1 LVQDTL
7 NICARNRPIEAEFR
21 SSTGPLEAAGN
32 RLLCC
37 PVSSDTIC
45 QRFGVRQTGERKSR
59 EQTVIRLVA
68 ALIALLSLVPA
79 ASAQDK
85 PPAKAVLL
93 LNWYVYS
100 EHAPFFLG
108 LERGY
113 FAEEGIDLQIQEGR
127 GSVPT
132 VQAVAGGSADFGY
145 ADVASMIKAAA
156 QGAPVVTTG
165 VLLQKSP
172 MALIGLAERNIHSPA
187 DMRGK
192 TVALTPGD
200 SLSLVWPLLLKK
212 MGLKED
218 ELTIVSGDPQTKLNA
233 VINGRADL
241 MLGYLNDQN
250 LRIEKAT
257 GKPVTVI
264 PFSDFGVNLISSC
277 IVVNKDML
285 AKNPELARHFMK
297 AAARAVQATEKD
309 PEAAVDALLKAYPK
323 AGERKLLL
331 DGLKLTLPLYHTE
344 ETKSLPP
351 FQVSPANFAS
361 SVSVLVEYA
370 GVNKSAADHPQDF
383 YALQYLP
390 K

>member
-1 LVQDTL
+1 VAAPAMKDYHPANL
-7 NICARNRPIEAEFR
+7 N
-21 SSTGPLEAAGN
+21 T
-32 RLLCC
+32 LLCR
-37 PVSSDTIC
+37 SMRLDM
-45 QRFGVRQTGERKSR
+45 QDQR
-59 EQTVIRLVA
+59 EQTMKRLVGP
-68 ALIALLSLVPA
+68 LMALLCLCSA
-79 ASAQDK
+79 AMAQEK
-85 PPAKAVLL
+85 PTAKAVLL

-113 FAEEGIDLQIQEGR
+113 FSQEGIDLQIQEGR

-132 VQAVAGGSADFGY
+132 VQAVANGTADFGY
-145 ADVASMIKAAA
+145 ADVASAIKAAS

-172 MALIGLAERNIHSPA
+172 MALIGLTERNIRSPA

-241 MLGYLNDQN
+241 MLGYLMDQN

-257 GKPVTVI
+257 GKPVTA
-264 PFSDFGVNLISSC
+264 FRSRIS
-277 IVVNKDML
+277 
-285 AKNPELARHFMK
+285 
-297 AAARAVQATEKD
+297 
-309 PEAAVDALLKAYPK
+309 
-323 AGERKLLL
+323 
-331 DGLKLTLPLYHTE
+331 GLT
-344 ETKSLPP
+344 SS
-351 FQVSPANFAS
+351 VRAS
-361 SVSVLVEYA
+361 SSRGKRLRRIPILHVTS
-370 GVNKSAADHPQDF
+370 
-383 YALQYLP
+383 
-390 K
+390 

>member
-1 LVQDTL
+1 L
-7 NICARNRPIEAEFR
+7 N
-21 SSTGPLEAAGN
+21 
-32 RLLCC
+32 
-37 PVSSDTIC
+37 
-45 QRFGVRQTGERKSR
+45 
-59 EQTVIRLVA
+59 RLVA
-68 ALIALLSLVPA
+68 ALVALLVLCQA
-79 ASAQDK
+79 AVAQDK
-85 PPAKAVLL
+85 PTTKAVLL

-132 VQAVAGGSADFGY
+132 VQAVAGGTADFGY

-156 QGAPVVTTG
+156 QGAPVITIG

-172 MALIGLAERNIHSPA
+172 MAVIGLTERNIRSPA

-200 SLSLVWPLLLKK
+200 SVSLVWPLLLKK

-218 ELTIVSGDPQTKLNA
+218 ELTVVSGDPQTKINA
-233 VINGRADL
+233 VVNGRADL
-241 MLGYLNDQN
+241 MLGYLMDQN

-264 PFSDFGVNLISSC
+264 PFSDFGVNLVSSC
-277 IVVNKDML
+277 IVVSQDML
-285 AKNPELARHFMK
+285 AKNPALARGFMK
-297 AAARAVQATEKD
+297 AATRAVEATEKD

-323 AGERKLLL
+323 AGERKMLL
-331 DGLKLTLPLYHTE
+331 DGLKLTLPLYHTD
-344 ETKSLPP
+344 ETKDQPP
-351 FQVSPANFAS
+351 FKVSPANFAN
-361 SVSVLVEYA
+361 SVSMLVEYA
-370 GVNKSAADHPQDF
+370 GVNKSAADRPQDF
-383 YALQYLP
+383 YTTQYLP
-390 K
+390 KWAGEQNRDR

>member
-1 LVQDTL
+1 MQSYRERIV
-7 NICARNRPIEAEFR
+7 NRFFA
-21 SSTGPLEAAGN
+21 T
-32 RLLCC
+32 
-37 PVSSDTIC
+37 
-45 QRFGVRQTGERKSR
+45 
-59 EQTVIRLVA
+59 
-68 ALIALLSLVPA
+68 LIALLMLGPA
-79 ASAQDK
+79 AQAQDK
-85 PPAKAVLL
+85 PATKAVLL

-113 FAEEGIDLQIQEGR
+113 FSQEGIDLQIQEGR

-132 VQAVAGGSADFGY
+132 VQAVAGGTADFGY
-145 ADVASMIKAAA
+145 ADAASVIKAAA
-156 QGAPVVTTG
+156 QGAPVITTG

-172 MALIGLAERNIHSPA
+172 MALIGLTERNIHSPA

-192 TVALTPGD
+192 TVAMTPGD

-218 ELTIVSGDPQTKLNA
+218 ELSVVSGDPQTKLNA

-241 MLGYLNDQN
+241 MLGYLMDQN

-257 GKPVTVI
+257 GKPVTSI

-277 IVVNKDML
+277 VVVSQDML
-285 AKNPELARHFMK
+285 AKNPDLARRFMK
-297 AAARAVQATEKD
+297 AATRAVEATEKD

-323 AGERKLLL
+323 AGERKMLI
-331 DGLKLTLPLYHTE
+331 DGLKLTVPLYHTD
-344 ETKSLPP
+344 ETRDQPP
-351 FQVSPANFAS
+351 FKVSPTNFAN
-361 SVSVLVEYA
+361 SVLVLVEYA
-370 GVNKSAADHPQDF
+370 GVNKSAESRPQDF

>member
-1 LVQDTL
+1 L
-7 NICARNRPIEAEFR
+7 N
-21 SSTGPLEAAGN
+21 
-32 RLLCC
+32 
-37 PVSSDTIC
+37 
-45 QRFGVRQTGERKSR
+45 
-59 EQTVIRLVA
+59 RLVA
-68 ALIALLSLVPA
+68 PLVALLVLCQA
-79 ASAQDK
+79 AVAQDK
-85 PPAKAVLL
+85 PATKPATKAVLL

-132 VQAVAGGSADFGY
+132 VQAVAGGTADFGY

-156 QGAPVVTTG
+156 QGAPVTTTG

-172 MALIGLAERNIHSPA
+172 MAVIGLTERNIRVPA

-200 SLSLVWPLLLKK
+200 SVSLVWPLLLKK

-218 ELTIVSGDPQTKLNA
+218 ELTVVSGDPQTKINA
-233 VINGRADL
+233 VVNGRADL
-241 MLGYLNDQN
+241 MLGYLMDQN

-264 PFSDFGVNLISSC
+264 PFSDFGVNLVSSC
-277 IVVNKDML
+277 IVVSQNML
-285 AKNPELARHFMK
+285 TKNPELARGFMK
-297 AAARAVQATEKD
+297 AATRAVEATEKD

-323 AGERKLLL
+323 AGERKMLV
-331 DGLKLTLPLYHTE
+331 DGLKLTLPLYHTD
-344 ETKSLPP
+344 ETRDQPP
-351 FQVSPANFAS
+351 FKVSPENFAN
-361 SVSVLVEYA
+361 SVSMLVEYA
-370 GVNKSAADHPQDF
+370 GVNKSAADRPQDF
-383 YALQYLP
+383 YSIQYLP

>member
-1 LVQDTL
+1 MQPLRGGVAADALAT
-7 NICARNRPIEAEFR
+7 CVSPIASCNAEVLGTRFSPSFSMHVR
-21 SSTGPLEAAGN
+21 HAA
-32 RLLCC
+32 
-37 PVSSDTIC
+37 SIY
-45 QRFGVRQTGERKSR
+45 R
-59 EQTVIRLVA
+59 EQTLNRLAASLVA
-68 ALIALLSLVPA
+68 LLVLCQA
-79 ASAQDK
+79 AFAQDK
-85 PPAKAVLL
+85 PSTKPMTKAVLL

-132 VQAVAGGSADFGY
+132 VQAIAGGTADFGY

-156 QGAPVVTTG
+156 QGAPVITIG
-165 VLLQKSP
+165 VLLQKNP
-172 MALIGLAERNIHSPA
+172 MAVIGLTERNIRGPA

-200 SLSLVWPLLLKK
+200 SVSLVWPLLLKK

-218 ELTIVSGDPQTKLNA
+218 ELTVVSGDGQTKINA
-233 VINGRADL
+233 VVNGRADL
-241 MLGYLNDQN
+241 MLGYLMDQN

-264 PFSDFGVNLISSC
+264 PYSDYGVNLVSSC
-277 IVVNKDML
+277 IVVSQNML
-285 AKNPELARHFMK
+285 SKNPELARGFMK
-297 AAARAVQATEKD
+297 AATRAVEATEKD

-323 AGERKLLL
+323 AGDRKMLV
-331 DGLKLTLPLYHTE
+331 DGLRLTLPLYHTD
-344 ETKSLPP
+344 ETRNQPP
-351 FQVSPANFAS
+351 FKVSPANFAN
-361 SVSVLVEYA
+361 SVSMLVEYA
-370 GVNKSAADHPQDF
+370 GVNKSAADRPQDF
-383 YALQYLP
+383 YTIQYLP